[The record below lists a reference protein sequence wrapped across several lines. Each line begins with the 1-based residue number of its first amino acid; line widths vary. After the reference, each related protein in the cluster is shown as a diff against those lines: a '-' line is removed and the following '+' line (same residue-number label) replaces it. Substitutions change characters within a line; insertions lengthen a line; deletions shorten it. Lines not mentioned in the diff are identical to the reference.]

1 MKNYCVIMAGGVGSR
16 FWPASRQNK
25 PKQFLDIL
33 GTGRTLIQQTY
44 DRFSGIIDDDKFL
57 VVTSADYKE
66 LVLEQ
71 LPMLT
76 ERQVLCEPMMRNT
89 APCIAYAAFKINA
102 EDPTANMVVTPADHI
117 IMKQEEFATK
127 VREGLDFVSD
137 KAAILTLGITP
148 SRPDTGYGYIENE
161 AGDSQIVKVKQFRE
175 KPNLELAQEFIK
187 SEDFSWNS
195 GMFFWSVNT
204 IISAFES
211 DLPELYGQ
219 FKTLDAF
226 YNSPQEQDKV
236 NELYPQCE
244 NISIDYGILEKANN
258 VYVTKAD
265 IGWSD
270 LGTWGSVYTHQTHDA
285 EDNSALH
292 NALYVES
299 NGNMVSLPQHK
310 KALLVGLN
318 DYIVVD
324 TDDVLVVAPKAK
336 EQDIKQF
343 REKIGNKFG
352 KEFI

>member
-44 DRFSGIIDDDKFL
+44 DRFAGIIDDDKFM

-71 LPMLT
+71 LPMLS
-76 ERQVLCEPMMRNT
+76 ESQVLCEPMMRNT

-102 EDPTANMVVTPADHI
+102 QDSSANMVVTPADHI
-117 IMKQEEFATK
+117 IMKQEEFQAK
-127 VREGLDFVSD
+127 VKEGLNFVAD
-137 KAAILTLGITP
+137 KEAILTLGITP

-161 AGDSQIVKVKQFRE
+161 AGNDTIVKVKQFRE

-187 SEDFSWNS
+187 SDDFSWNS

-204 IISAFES
+204 IVNAFKNDLPTLYTQFES
-211 DLPELYGQ
+211 LN
-219 FKTLDAF
+219 AF
-226 YNSPQEQDKV
+226 YNTTEEQSKV
-236 NELYPQCE
+236 DELYPNCE
-244 NISIDYGILEKANN
+244 NISIDYGILEKATN
-258 VYVTKAD
+258 VFVSKAD

-270 LGTWGSVYTHQTHDA
+270 LGTWGSVYTHQPHDTNN
-285 EDNSALH
+285 NSDLP
-292 NALYVES
+292 NALYIES
-299 NGNMVSLPQHK
+299 KGNMVSLPSDK
-310 KALLVGLN
+310 KALLVGLE

-324 TDDVLVVAPKAK
+324 TDDVLVVAPKSK

-343 REKIGNKFG
+343 REKIGDKYG

>member
-1 MKNYCVIMAGGVGSR
+1 MAGGVGSR

-44 DRFSGIIDDDKFL
+44 DRFAGIIDDDKFL

-71 LPMLT
+71 LPMLH

-117 IMKQEEFATK
+117 IMKQEEFALK
-127 VREGLDFVSD
+127 VKEGLAFVAD
-137 KAAILTLGITP
+137 KEAILTLGITP

-161 AGDSQIVKVKQFRE
+161 AGDDSIIKVKQFRE

-187 SEDFSWNS
+187 SDDFSWNS
-195 GMFFWSVNT
+195 GMFFWSVKT
-204 IISAFES
+204 ITESFKS
-211 DLPELYGQ
+211 DLPTLFDQ
-219 FKTLDAF
+219 FKSLDAF
-226 YNSPQEQDKV
+226 YNTSEEQQKV
-236 NELYPQCE
+236 NDLYPNCE
-244 NISIDYGILEKANN
+244 NISIDYGILEKAKN
-258 VYVTKAD
+258 VYVSKAD

-270 LGTWGSVYTHQTHDA
+270 LGTWGSVYTHQPHDA
-285 EDNSALH
+285 LNNSDLK
-292 NALYVES
+292 NALYIES
-299 NGNMVSLPQHK
+299 KGNMVSLSNNK
-310 KALLVGLN
+310 KALLVGLD

-324 TDDVLVVAPKAK
+324 TDDVLVVAPKSK
-336 EQDIKQF
+336 EQDIKEF
-343 REKIGNKFG
+343 REKMGDKYG